1 MQSKILVPLDGSP
14 LAETVLPR
22 AAAWARATSGVVLL
36 TRVSAPAMVAPPT
49 AWTIPTPLVG
59 YEDTLHDMDL
69 ARDYLTDVALRLTT
83 AGVEVETTGLDGDP
97 AAAIVAYAED
107 HPEVTLIAM
116 ATHGRSGLSRWVLGS
131 VAEKV
136 LHAAP
141 VPLLLVRPDSTAEP
155 AAQQTGIGTILVPL
169 DGSIFAEQ
177 ALESA
182 YGVAHATG
190 AALLLVSAL
199 PVPDDMAATDAG
211 LTPAPV
217 PAQYQAEVAQLTA
230 YLEGQAQRLRLAGIV
245 VETQIVSGR
254 PADAILRAGAEAHAD
269 LIVMAT
275 HGRSGLQRLWLGS
288 VAMKVVQG
296 AILPVLM
303 VRAREAAVPA
313 PAHA

>member
-36 TRVSAPAMVAPPT
+36 TRVSAPSMVAPPT
-49 AWTIPTPLVG
+49 AWTIPAPLIG

-69 ARDYLTDVALRLTT
+69 ARDYLTDVALRLKQ

-97 AAAIVAYAED
+97 AAAILAYVDE

-141 VPLLLVRPDSTAEP
+141 VPLLLVRPDGTAEP
-155 AAQQTGIGTILVPL
+155 APAQAGIRTILVPL

-182 YGVAHATG
+182 YGIARATS
-190 AALLLVSAL
+190 ASLLLVSVL
-199 PVPDDMAATDAG
+199 PVPDDMAATDGG

-217 PAQYQAEVAQLTA
+217 LEQYQADVAQLTS
-230 YLEGQAQRLRLAGIV
+230 YLEQQAQQLRMAGMV
-245 VETQIVSGR
+245 VETQIVNGR
-254 PADAILRAGAEAHAD
+254 PADAILRAEAEARAD

-296 AILPVLM
+296 ATLPVLL
-303 VRAREAAVPA
+303 VRARGAGVPA
-313 PAHA
+313 EARA

>member
-22 AAAWARATSGVVLL
+22 AAAMAHATSSVLLL
-36 TRVSAPAMVAPPT
+36 TRVSAPSVVAPPT
-49 AWTIPTPLVG
+49 PWAIPTRLVG
-59 YEDTLHDMDL
+59 YENTLQDMDL
-69 ARDYLTDVALRLTT
+69 ARDYLTDAALRLKQV
-83 AGVEVETTGLDGDP
+83 GVPVETTGLDGDP
-97 AAAIVAYAED
+97 ATAIVAYAEE
-107 HPEVTLIAM
+107 HPEVTMVAM

-141 VPLLLVRPDSTAEP
+141 VPLLLVRPNGPLDP
-155 AAQQTGIGTILVPL
+155 AAPLPAIRTILVPL

-182 YGVAHATG
+182 FGIARATG

-199 PVPDDMAATDAG
+199 PVPDDMAATDSG
-211 LTPAPV
+211 MTPAPV
-217 PAQYQAEVAQLTA
+217 PAEYQAEVEQLTG
-230 YLEGQAQRLRLAGIV
+230 YLEKQAQRLRQAGIT
-245 VETQIVSGR
+245 VETQIVNGR
-254 PADAILRAGAEAHAD
+254 PADAILRAGAEAPAD
-269 LIVMAT
+269 LVVMAT

-296 AILPVLM
+296 ATLPVLL
-303 VRAREAAVPA
+303 VRAREAATPEAPPA
-313 PAHA
+313 

>member
-1 MQSKILVPLDGSP
+1 MQPKILVPLDGSP
-14 LAETVLPR
+14 LAEAVLPR
-22 AAAWARATSGVVLL
+22 AAAWARATGGVVVL
-36 TRVSAPAMVAPPT
+36 TRVSAPALVAPPT

-59 YEDTLHDMDL
+59 YENTLHDMDL
-69 ARDYLTDVALRLTT
+69 ARDYLTDAAMRLKQT
-83 AGVEVETTGLDGDP
+83 GVEVETTGLDGDP
-97 AAAIVAYAED
+97 AAAIIAYAEE

-141 VPLLLVRPDSTAEP
+141 VPLLLVRPDGNETP
-155 AAQQTGIGTILVPL
+155 AAPSSDLQTILVPL

-177 ALESA
+177 ALEVAFASA
-182 YGVAHATG
+182 RTTG
-190 AALLLVSAL
+190 AALRLVTAL
-199 PVPDDMAATDAG
+199 PVPDDMAATDSG

-217 PAQYQAEVAQLTA
+217 PAQYQIEVAQLTA
-230 YLEGQAQRLRLAGIV
+230 YLEQQAEPLRRAEIT
-245 VETQIVSGR
+245 VETQIVNGR
-254 PADAILRAGAEAHAD
+254 PADAILHAAAEAHAG

-296 AILPVLM
+296 ATLPVLL

-313 PAHA
+313 GIPA